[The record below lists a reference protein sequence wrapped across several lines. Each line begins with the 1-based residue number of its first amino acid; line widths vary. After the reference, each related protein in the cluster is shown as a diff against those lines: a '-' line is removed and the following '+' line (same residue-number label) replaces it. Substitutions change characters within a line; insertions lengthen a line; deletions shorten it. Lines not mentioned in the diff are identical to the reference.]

1 MYKAEELKAAN
12 EHIKTIPIRNKDYAQ
27 VAERIKA
34 FRDLCVNGQIVTEI
48 LSLEK
53 GIVTMKATILDEK
66 GNILATGH
74 AQEDQSKGMINKTS
88 FIENC
93 ETSAVGRALANC
105 GFGIDAGV
113 ASAEEVQNAIAIQE
127 GPEAAQDAQAAGYPD
142 RAEMMQA
149 IVKKYPKGSKNEAAL
164 LSCFGVASLDEA
176 HDDQIKA
183 VYAKVTS
190 K

>member
-1 MYKAEELKAAN
+1 MYTAEELKAAN
-12 EHIKTIPIRNKDYAQ
+12 DHIKTIPIHNKDYAQ
-27 VAERIKA
+27 VQERVKA
-34 FRDLCVNGQIVTEI
+34 FRSLCIGGQIVTEI
-48 LSLEK
+48 LSLED
-53 GIVTMKATILDEK
+53 GICTMKATILDDTGK
-66 GNILATGH
+66 ILATGH
-74 AQEDQSKGMINKTS
+74 AQEKQADGHINKTS

-105 GFGIDAGV
+105 GFGIDTAI
-113 ASAEEVQNAIAIQE
+113 ASAEEVQNAIATQE
-127 GPEAAQDAQAAGYPD
+127 AQEAPAAQAAGYPG

-164 LSCFGVASLDEA
+164 LSCFGVSSLDEA
-176 HDDQIKA
+176 NDNQIKA

>member
-12 EHIKTIPIRNKDYAQ
+12 DHIKTIPIRNKDYAQ

-127 GPEAAQDAQAAGYPD
+127 GPQAAQDAQAYPG

-176 HDDQIKA
+176 SEDQIKA

>member
-53 GIVTMKATILDEK
+53 GIVTMKATIRDEK

-127 GPEAAQDAQAAGYPD
+127 APEAQAAGYPD

-176 HDDQIKA
+176 NEDQIKA

>member
-113 ASAEEVQNAIAIQE
+113 ASAEEVQNAISIQE
-127 GPEAAQDAQAAGYPD
+127 AQEAPAAQAAGYPS

-176 HDDQIKA
+176 NEDQIKA
-183 VYAKVTS
+183 VYAKVTGG